1 LIRVV
6 RTPEG
11 GIEVDPKGKRAGR
24 GAYVC
29 RDPSCWQ
36 AALDP
41 RRLSRALKCSAS
53 EQDVVALKALIASSL
68 TNELPSQALL
78 ENAGE

>member
-24 GAYVC
+24 GAYLC
-29 RDPSCWQ
+29 PEAECWHV
-36 AALDP
+36 ALDG
-41 RRLSRALKCSAS
+41 RKLGRALKCPVSPDDEKSLRAF
-53 EQDVVALKALIASSL
+53 ASSL
-68 TNELPSQALL
+68 VVESGQDAIQGTD
-78 ENAGE
+78 